1 MAKAKAT
8 MRPITTGQPLHAR
21 SRAALSLALAAG
33 ILTAPL
39 TRAGTA
45 TASPAVACAS
55 ARPGLA
61 TRLSRDVT
69 AALRGRSVTAA
80 VALHDHTT
88 GTRCTLRGDQWFD
101 SASVVKVTVL
111 AALLRDARTHH
122 RLLTRHE
129 SQLATAMITRSDNA
143 ATTVLWRRLGVTRVR
158 ALLRL
163 AGMTRT
169 VPGDGGHWG
178 LTRITAKDE
187 QKLLEL
193 LTHRNPVLG
202 SRSRAY
208 ALGLMRRVVASQR
221 WGTPAGAPRG
231 TTIQVKNGWLPRAT
245 HGWRVHSIGAF
256 TGRGHDYTITV
267 LTQDNATMAAGVATV
282 QAVARAVHR
291 GLGSTAGAVEPYAP
305 ARVPREAPPVVPWSF
320 VPGYGTAPAGREH
333 LPGRSRTVRGPY
345 GTARTV
351 SAGRPAPG

>member
-1 MAKAKAT
+1 

-33 ILTAPL
+33 ILTAPV
-39 TRAGTA
+39 TRAGAA

-80 VALHDHTT
+80 VALRDHTT
-88 GTRCTLRGDQWFD
+88 GTGCTLRGDQWFD

-111 AALLRDARTHH
+111 ATLLRDARTHH
-122 RLLTRHE
+122 RRLTRHE
-129 SQLATAMITRSDNA
+129 GTLATAMITRSDNA
-143 ATTVLWRRLGVTRVR
+143 ATTALWRRLGVRRVK
-158 ALLRL
+158 AFLRL

-187 QKLLEL
+187 QRLLEL
-193 LTHRNPVLG
+193 LTHHNPVLG
-202 SRSRAY
+202 NRSRAY
-208 ALGLMRRVVASQR
+208 ALGLMRGVVRSQR

-231 TTIQVKNGWLPRAT
+231 ATIQVKNGWLSRAT

-256 TGRGHDYTITV
+256 TGHGHDYTLTV
-267 LTQDNATMAAGVATV
+267 LTQDNARMNDGVATI

-291 GLGSTAGAVEPYAP
+291 DLHPAVAAAKPYTLTP
-305 ARVPREAPPVVPWSF
+305 APREVI
-320 VPGYGTAPAGREH
+320 PAG
-333 LPGRSRTVRGPY
+333 P
-345 GTARTV
+345 
-351 SAGRPAPG
+351 

>member
-1 MAKAKAT
+1 MPG
-8 MRPITTGQPLHAR
+8 RNH
-21 SRAALSLALAAG
+21 AALSLALAAG
-33 ILTAPL
+33 LLTAPVA
-39 TRAGTA
+39 RAGTA
-45 TASPAVACAS
+45 TASPVVACAS
-55 ARPGLA
+55 AVPGLA
-61 TRLSRDVT
+61 ARLSLDVT
-69 AALRGRSVTAA
+69 AALRGRPATAA
-80 VALHDHTT
+80 VALRDHTT

-129 SQLATAMITRSDNA
+129 NALAAAMITRSDNA
-143 ATTVLWRRLGVTRVR
+143 ATTALWRRLGVQRVT

-178 LTRITAKDE
+178 LTRITATD
-187 QKLLEL
+187 QQRLLEL

-202 SRSRAY
+202 SRSRRY
-208 ALGLMRRVVASQR
+208 ALGLMHRVVPSQR

-231 TTIQVKNGWLPRAT
+231 TTVQVKNGWLPRAT

-256 TGRGHDYTITV
+256 TGHGHDYTLTV
-267 LTQDNATMAAGVATV
+267 LTEDNARMSDGVATI

-291 GLGSTAGAVEPYAP
+291 GLDAAAVTAAPYAP
-305 ARVPREAPPVVPWSF
+305 ALVPREAMPTVPWRRHR
-320 VPGYGTAPAGREH
+320 YGTAPAGSTGRGGTH
-333 LPGRSRTVRGPY
+333 PG
-345 GTARTV
+345 
-351 SAGRPAPG
+351 